1 MAPPQPQI
9 VRPLSSKIICHT
21 ESMSNDPGSVT
32 KAPKPP
38 KKRAVKRDIFVVV
51 LIILIVLPTIPLSL
65 TSLGP
70 IGSGAGM
77 LGTVIAVMAV
87 RTFGLA
93 KGALVSLFGALVL
106 SFAPLGLNYPAMGT
120 MLMVILGCI
129 CGLATYQGKE
139 SPFVMLSLFVGITMV
154 MPNPLTVDQLDHGVT
169 VTSDY
174 ILVLT
179 GLMLLSAVWGFLLG
193 WLLLKKLPSG
203 PVVPVQREIAM
214 TYGATLALL
223 GGLAAAVVLTWFP
236 NTAAGWVILTVYVI
250 VVPRAVDDKIVH
262 EMRVK
267 AVHRVVGTIV
277 GVAIAGA
284 IATVI
289 RHQIPLILLG
299 IICLVIALE
308 FRVAGRPYWQY
319 VIFLTPGVVFL
330 TGYGMEADQFGFTR
344 LICTVIGVLV
354 SLAALELIRRYTIPW
369 ILRSKEREAAD
380 IAQRA

>member
-1 MAPPQPQI
+1 
-9 VRPLSSKIICHT
+9 
-21 ESMSNDPGSVT
+21 MSNDPESVT

-344 LICTVIGVLV
+344 LICTIIGVLV